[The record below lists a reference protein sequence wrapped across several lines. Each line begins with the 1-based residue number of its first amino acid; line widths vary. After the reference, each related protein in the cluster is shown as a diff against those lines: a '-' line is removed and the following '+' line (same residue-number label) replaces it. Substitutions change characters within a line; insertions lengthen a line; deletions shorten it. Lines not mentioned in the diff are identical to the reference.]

1 MMQQENCCKNP
12 WHEVRKM
19 AKVSD
24 PFVINGKTVK
34 NRITF
39 APTVKFD
46 FAVGVDRWTIKPED
60 NLAKSLW
67 L

>member
-39 APTVKFD
+39 APTD
-46 FAVGVDRWTIKPED
+46 F
-60 NLAKSLW
+60 
-67 L
+67 